1 MSIIDPLLHANG
13 VEYNE
18 NRTGFACSFLIGI
31 VLQKVKIFNVINQI
45 ISVFLVLS
53 CFKVAADEVI
63 GILENGRVDLMVE
76 KLLDNELIEVIVGF
90 VLFILVLYEIYPLWC
105 LYLNYLRGELIT
117 HELSEGL
124 ND

>member
-13 VEYNE
+13 VEHNE
-18 NRTGFACSFLIGI
+18 NRTGFACSFLIGV

-45 ISVFLVLS
+45 ISVFLILS

>member
-1 MSIIDPLLHANG
+1 
-13 VEYNE
+13 
-18 NRTGFACSFLIGI
+18 
-31 VLQKVKIFNVINQI
+31 
-45 ISVFLVLS
+45 
-53 CFKVAADEVI
+53 
-63 GILENGRVDLMVE
+63 MVE